1 MLDVGARI
9 RSRRKELGF
18 TQRDICREARISKGF
33 LSDVE
38 NGKRNLS
45 SSHLLDISI
54 VLDCSCDYLLKGG
67 KDYSNAVS
75 IPASLTRFAA
85 KAKLSPK
92 QALILLRVK
101 KQFKGSSKPG
111 WQKLFHSVRE
121 YIS

>member
-1 MLDVGARI
+1 MQHVGARI

-18 TQRDICREARISKGF
+18 TQNDICREAGISKGF

-54 VLDCSCDYLLKGG
+54 VLECSCDFLLKGV
-67 KDYSNAVS
+67 KDYSTTAS
-75 IPASLTRFAA
+75 IPPSLTRFAA
-85 KAKLSPK
+85 KQKLSAR

-101 KQFKGSSKPG
+101 NQFEGSCKPG
-111 WQKLFHSVRE
+111 WGKLFQSVRE

>member
-1 MLDVGARI
+1 MLDVGTRI

-18 TQRDICREARISKGF
+18 TQNDICREARISKGF

-67 KDYSNAVS
+67 KDYPNAVA
-75 IPASLTRFAA
+75 IPPSLTRFAA
-85 KAKLSPK
+85 KEKLSPQ
-92 QALILLRVK
+92 QALVLLRIK
-101 KQFKGSSKPG
+101 KQFNGSSNPG
-111 WQKLFHSVRE
+111 WQKLFKSVRE